1 MHKQIISF
9 GIFFCFLAGPLKAQK
24 ILELDITRFNHFK
37 KIQIF
42 SGDVIE
48 YKLKGEHRFHL
59 GKISNLVDS
68 MIVLGNDSVIKL
80 KEIKILCIRK
90 SNYVLRKFTTGFM
103 IAGVGFFMIDGI
115 NNLANNHFPIVDER
129 TIIVSASLVAASL
142 IVRQIGIRKHHI
154 GKNKFL
160 RIIDMSSQHIK

>member
-1 MHKQIISF
+1 MIRI
-9 GIFFCFLAGPLKAQK
+9 GIFFCFLAASLNAQK
-24 ILELDITRFNHFK
+24 ILELDITHFNHFK

-42 SGDVIE
+42 TGDVIE

-68 MIVLGNDSVIKL
+68 MIVLNNDSVIKL

-103 IAGVGFFMIDGI
+103 IAGV
-115 NNLANNHFPIVDER
+115 
-129 TIIVSASLVAASL
+129 
-142 IVRQIGIRKHHI
+142 
-154 GKNKFL
+154 
-160 RIIDMSSQHIK
+160 

>member
-1 MHKQIISF
+1 M
-9 GIFFCFLAGPLKAQK
+9 
-24 ILELDITRFNHFK
+24 ELDITRFNHFK

-68 MIVLGNDSVIKL
+68 MIVLSNDSVIKL
-80 KEIKILCIRK
+80 NEIKILCIRK

-103 IAGVGFFMIDGI
+103 IAGVGFFLIDGI

-142 IVRQIGIRKHHI
+142 IVRQIGIRKHYI